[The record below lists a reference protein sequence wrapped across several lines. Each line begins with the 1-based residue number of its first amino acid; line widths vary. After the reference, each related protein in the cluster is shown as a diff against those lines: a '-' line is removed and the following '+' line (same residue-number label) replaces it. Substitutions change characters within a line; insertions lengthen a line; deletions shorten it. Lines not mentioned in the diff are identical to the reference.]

1 LRDAAEQGKHVFF
14 QSFNGSSGS
23 DCRARPGS
31 ASGGQTRKGDHYL
44 QQGRIHEARKEWDAA
59 LEEYEKA
66 LSEDPADL
74 VYQMAVEKSRFQ
86 AGQVHID
93 NGLKLRAQGQLGD
106 ALVEFQKAFA
116 INPSSAI
123 AVQETQLTRD
133 MIDRE
138 RKRLE
143 ATGKEATPQQRAL
156 TPLEEYKKDERE
168 KLNRILSVPELRP
181 LDPKHINLK
190 MNNKTKVLF
199 ETVAAYAG
207 INVLWDPEYT
217 APPKD
222 GFNISLDDLTIEQAL
237 DYLSV
242 LTKSYWKAISP
253 NTIFITNDNPNKR
266 RDYEEWV
273 TKTFYL
279 QNVQTQQ
286 ELQEVVNAV
295 RTITDIS
302 KIYQF
307 LGQNALVVRGEADK
321 VELAEK
327 IIRDLDK
334 PKSEVVVDVMVI
346 EASSVFTR
354 QLTAAIASTGLNVPV
369 SFFPR
374 QSIQIQNSTSSSSN
388 TTSSNSSSS
397 AINNSINSNSSFN
410 SSTSASSTSGAFV
423 PLNQLGHLSSADF
436 ATTLPGALLQMV
448 MSDAK
453 TKVLQS
459 PQLRSVDNAKA
470 VLNIGE
476 RVPTATGS
484 FQPGIGGVGINPLVN
499 TQFTYLDVGV
509 NVELTP
515 RVHDNGEVTMHIKLD
530 ISNVTGQVN
539 LGGIQQPIVGQ
550 RKVEH
555 DIRMREGEVGL
566 LGGLINTENDKTV
579 TGVPGLRNVPLLG
592 KLFSGESTN
601 QSRDELMIVL
611 IPHIIRRPEISSENL
626 RPIKSGTQLQVRI
639 EHAAPDSETAKSQA
653 QAPSQVQ
660 PTTTGP
666 GTTPPATTAPAPT
679 PPANPQPAPP
689 GASNPILPPGVPGA
703 PPATA
708 PPLAPSAAPPP
719 TGGPAAQGSAR
730 VHFLPAQ
737 VDTDPGS
744 VITVSLVVDGGT
756 DVASAPMIVTWDPKV
771 LSLNGIS
778 AGDLFAQSGQQPTFT
793 RNIQNDQGRASVQ
806 IGVPPNTPGVTAPTG
821 ALVTFAF
828 QASGRGT
835 TQVTVPQLN
844 VRNSQGGTVAAGSPQ
859 LTVNVK

>member
-1 LRDAAEQGKHVFF
+1 MSFF
-14 QSFNGSSGS
+14 N
-23 DCRARPGS
+23 RLTAVLVAVAMLAP
-31 ASGGQTRKGDHYL
+31 ALPLEAKTRKGDHYL
-44 QQGRIHEARKEWDAA
+44 QEGRVHEAKKEWDAA
-59 LEEYEKA
+59 LDDYEKA
-66 LSEDPADL
+66 LSEDPAEL
-74 VYQMAVEKSRFQ
+74 VYQMAVEKARFQ
-86 AGQVHID
+86 AGQIHID

-123 AVQETQLTRD
+123 AVQETQLTRE
-133 MIDRE
+133 MIERE
-138 RKRLE
+138 RKRVE

-156 TPLEEYKKDERE
+156 TPLEEYKKDERD

-190 MNNKTKVLF
+190 MNNKAKVLF

-222 GFNISLDDLTIEQAL
+222 GFNISLEDLTIDQAL
-237 DYLSV
+237 DYLAV
-242 LTKSYWKAISP
+242 LTKSYWKPISA

-369 SFFPR
+369 NFFPR
-374 QSIQIQNSTSSSSN
+374 QSIQIQNNTSSSSSN
-388 TTSSNSSSS
+388 SSNSSSS
-397 AINNSINSNSSFN
+397 SVLNSITNSNSSFN
-410 SSTSASSTSGAFV
+410 SSTTASSTAGTFV

-470 VLNIGE
+470 ILNIGE
-476 RVPTATGS
+476 KVPTATGS

-579 TGVPGLRNVPLLG
+579 TGIPGLRNVPLLG

-611 IPHIIRRPEISSENL
+611 IPHVIRRPEISSENL
-626 RPIKSGTQLQVRI
+626 RPIATGNQLTVHLSH
-639 EHAAPDSETAKSQA
+639 EAPPSETPKPQA
-653 QAPSQVQ
+653 QTPSPVQ

-666 GTTPPATTAPAPT
+666 GTTPPATTPPATT
-679 PPANPQPAPP
+679 PPAN
-689 GASNPILPPGVPGA
+689 NPVLPPGVPGA

-708 PPLAPSAAPPP
+708 PPGAPPATAPPLTPSAAPPP
-719 TGGPAAQGSAR
+719 TGGPTAQGPAR
-730 VHFLPAQ
+730 VHFLPSQ
-737 VDTDPGS
+737 VDTDLGS

-771 LSLNGIS
+771 LSLNGVS
-778 AGDLFAQSGQQPTFT
+778 AGDLFAQSGQQPAFT

-806 IGVPPNTPGVTAPTG
+806 IGVLPNTPGVTVPTG
-821 ALVTFAF
+821 ALVTFSF
-828 QASGRGT
+828 QATSRGT
-835 TQVTVPQLN
+835 TQVTVPQLTI
-844 VRNSQGGTVAAGSPQ
+844 RNSQGAVVTAGSPQ

>member
-1 LRDAAEQGKHVFF
+1 MSL
-14 QSFNGSSGS
+14 FNRLTAVLLAVAMLGP
-23 DCRARPGS
+23 ALPLE
-31 ASGGQTRKGDHYL
+31 AKTRKGDHFL
-44 QQGRIHEARKEWDAA
+44 AEGRTHEAKKEWDAA
-59 LEEYEKA
+59 LESYEKA

-74 VYQMAVEKSRFQ
+74 VYQMAVEKARFQ

-93 NGLKLRAQGQLGD
+93 QGLKLRAQGQLGE
-106 ALVEFQKAFA
+106 ALLEFQKAFA

-123 AVQETQLTRD
+123 AVQETTLTRD
-133 MIDRE
+133 MIERE
-138 RKRLE
+138 RQRLQ
-143 ATGKEATPQQRAL
+143 ATGKEDPPAVRAL
-156 TPLEEYKKDERE
+156 TPLEEYKKNERD
-168 KLNRILSVPELRP
+168 KLSRILSVPELRP
-181 LDPKHINLK
+181 LDAKHINLK

-207 INVLWDPEYT
+207 INVLWDPEYQ
-217 APPKD
+217 PPAKD
-222 GFNISLDDLTIEQAL
+222 GFNIDIQDLTIEQAL

-253 NTIFITNDNPNKR
+253 NTIFITMDNPNKR

-286 ELQEVVNAV
+286 ELQEIVNAV

-346 EASSVFTR
+346 EASSTFSR

-369 SFFPR
+369 TFTPR
-374 QSIQIQNSTSSSSN
+374 QSIQIQSTTSNNTTNQNNSLGNGITNSTTNNNFNN
-388 TTSSNSSSS
+388 TT
-397 AINNSINSNSSFN
+397 
-410 SSTSASSTSGAFV
+410 TASSTQGTFV

-436 ATTLPGALLQMV
+436 ATTLPGALLQAV

-470 VLNIGE
+470 ILNIGE

-509 NVELTP
+509 NVELQP
-515 RVHDNGEVTMHIKLD
+515 RVHDNGEVSMHIKLD
-530 ISNVTGQVN
+530 ISNVTGEVN

-579 TGVPGLRNVPLLG
+579 TGIPGLRSVPLIG
-592 KLFSGESTN
+592 KLFQGESVNNT
-601 QSRDELMIVL
+601 RDELMIVL
-611 IPHIIRRPEISSENL
+611 IPHIIRRPEISAENL
-626 RPIKSGTQLQVRI
+626 RPISTGNQLTVKLS
-639 EHAAPDSETAKSQA
+639 H
-653 QAPSQVQ
+653 QAPAPEARPAVGQASSPGN
-660 PTTTGP
+660 PTTTPAAGQPSSPGNPTTTPALGQPSAPGP
-666 GTTPPATTAPAPT
+666 PPAT
-679 PPANPQPAPP
+679 
-689 GASNPILPPGVPGA
+689 GL
-703 PPATA
+703 PATA
-708 PPLAPSAAPPP
+708 PPLPASATPPATGGAAPQ
-719 TGGPAAQGSAR
+719 AQGPAR
-730 VHFLPAQ
+730 VHFQPSQ
-737 VDTDPGS
+737 VDTDMGS
-744 VITVSLVVDGGT
+744 VIAVSLVIDGGT
-756 DVASAPMIVTWDPKV
+756 DVASAPMIVSWDPKV
-771 LSLNGIS
+771 LSLNTVNPGN
-778 AGDLFAQSGQQPTFT
+778 LLAQSGQQPTF
-793 RNIQNDQGRASVQ
+793 NQNVQNDQGRASVQ
-806 IGVPPNTPGVTAPTG
+806 IGLMPNAPGVTAPSG
-821 ALVTFAF
+821 VLVTFTF
-828 QASGRGT
+828 QAVGRGT
-835 TQVTVPQLN
+835 AQVIVPQLN

>member
-1 LRDAAEQGKHVFF
+1 MLAPALPLEAK
-14 QSFNGSSGS
+14 
-23 DCRARPGS
+23 
-31 ASGGQTRKGDHYL
+31 TRKGDRYL
-44 QQGRIHEARKEWDAA
+44 AEGRVHEAKKEWDAA
-59 LEEYEKA
+59 LEDYEKA
-66 LSEDPADL
+66 LSEDPAEL
-74 VYQMAVEKSRFQ
+74 VYQMAVEKARFQ
-86 AGQVHID
+86 DGQVHID

-123 AVQETQLTRD
+123 AVQETQLTRE
-133 MIDRE
+133 MIERE
-138 RKRLE
+138 RKRV
-143 ATGKEATPQQRAL
+143 ATTGKEDPPAVRAL

-207 INVLWDPEYT
+207 INVLWDPEYQNP
-217 APPKD
+217 AKD
-222 GFNISLDDLTIEQAL
+222 GFNISLEDATIEQAL
-237 DYLSV
+237 DYLAV

-369 SFFPR
+369 NFYPR
-374 QSIQIQNSTSSSSN
+374 QSLQVQ
-388 TTSSNSSSS
+388 SNSSTTTSTTT
-397 AINNSINSNSSFN
+397 NNSASSSVINSASTSNSN
-410 SSTSASSTSGAFV
+410 TSASSTSGAFI

-436 ATTLPGALLQMV
+436 ATTLPGALLQAV

-470 VLNIGE
+470 ILNIGE

-566 LGGLINTENDKTV
+566 LGGLINTENDKTI
-579 TGVPGLRNVPLLG
+579 TGIPGLRNVPLLG

-611 IPHIIRRPEISSENL
+611 IPHIIRRPEISAENL
-626 RPIKSGTQLQVRI
+626 RPIATGNQLTVHL
-639 EHAAPDSETAKSQA
+639 EHAPEAAEPAKSEA
-653 QAPSQVQ
+653 QAPSPVQ
-660 PTTTGP
+660 PVTTGP
-666 GTTPPATTAPAPT
+666 GTTPPATNPPVTTPAGSPVAPGSN
-679 PPANPQPAPP
+679 PANPQPAPP
-689 GASNPILPPGVPGA
+689 AAANNPIIPPGGAGA

-708 PPLAPSAAPPP
+708 PPLAPAAAPPP
-719 TGGPAAQGSAR
+719 TGGPTAQGPAR
-730 VHFLPAQ
+730 VHFLPSQ
-737 VDTDPGS
+737 VDTDLGS
-744 VITVSLVVDGGT
+744 VITVALVVDGGT

-771 LSLNGIS
+771 LTLNGVS
-778 AGDLFAQSGQQPTFT
+778 AGDLFAQSGQQPAFT

-806 IGVPPNTPGVTAPTG
+806 IGVMPNTPGVTVPTG
-821 ALVTFAF
+821 ALVTFSF
-828 QASGRGT
+828 QATGRGT

-844 VRNSQGGTVAAGSPQ
+844 VRNSQGGVVAAGSPQ

>member
-1 LRDAAEQGKHVFF
+1 MSFFNRLTAVLVAAALLAPAFPLEAK
-14 QSFNGSSGS
+14 
-23 DCRARPGS
+23 
-31 ASGGQTRKGDHYL
+31 TRKGDQYL
-44 QQGRIHEARKEWDAA
+44 RQGRIHEAHKEWDTA

-66 LSEDPADL
+66 LSEDPAEL
-74 VYQMAVEKSRFQ
+74 VYQMAVEKTRFQ

-106 ALVEFQKAFA
+106 ALAEFQKAFA

-133 MIDRE
+133 MIARA
-138 RKRLE
+138 RKQAE
-143 ATGKEATPQQRAL
+143 TTGKEPTAQERAL
-156 TPLEEYKKDERE
+156 TPLEQYKKSERE
-168 KLNRILSVPELRP
+168 KLDRILSVPELKP

-207 INVLWDPEYT
+207 INVLWDPEYQ
-217 APPKD
+217 PPSKD
-222 GFNISLDDLTIEQAL
+222 GFNIDLEDDTIEQAL
-237 DYLSV
+237 DSLSV
-242 LTKSYWKAISP
+242 LTKSYWKPISA

-334 PKSEVVVDVMVI
+334 PKSEVVIDVMVI
-346 EASSVFTR
+346 EASSVFSR

-369 SFFPR
+369 TFNPR
-374 QSIQIQNSTSSSSN
+374 QSIQIQSSSSTN
-388 TTSSNSSSS
+388 TNNTNNSNNSV
-397 AINNSINSNSSFN
+397 INSSINSSLNS
-410 SSTSASSTSGAFV
+410 TASSTAGSFV

-436 ATTLPGALLQMV
+436 ATTLPGALLQAV

-470 VLNIGE
+470 ILNIGE

-579 TGVPGLRNVPLLG
+579 TGIPGLRNIPLLG

-611 IPHIIRRPEISSENL
+611 IPHIIRRPEITEENL
-626 RPIKSGTQLQVRI
+626 RPVATGNQLTVHLSHSPSEQEGKPAAAVKPAEPPAANPAGTPI
-639 EHAAPDSETAKSQA
+639 
-653 QAPSQVQ
+653 APSST
-660 PTTTGP
+660 PT
-666 GTTPPATTAPAPT
+666 
-679 PPANPQPAPP
+679 NPQPAPP
-689 GASNPILPPGVPGA
+689 GAPNNPIVASPAGGL
-703 PPATA
+703 PATA
-708 PPLAPSAAPPP
+708 PPLPATAAPPP
-719 TGGPAAQGSAR
+719 TGGPAPQAQGPAR
-730 VHFLPAQ
+730 VHFQPSQ
-737 VDTDPGS
+737 VDTDLGS
-744 VITVSLVVDGGT
+744 TITVAVAVDNGT

-771 LSLNGIS
+771 LTLN
-778 AGDLFAQSGQQPTFT
+778 AVNPGDLLTRSGQQPAFT

-806 IGVPPNTPGVTAPTG
+806 IGVPPNSPGVTAPAG
-821 ALVTFAF
+821 ALVTLTF

-844 VRNSQGGTVAAGSPQ
+844 VRNSKGATVAAGSPQ

>member
-1 LRDAAEQGKHVFF
+1 MSFFNRLTAVWVAAALLAPALPLDAK
-14 QSFNGSSGS
+14 
-23 DCRARPGS
+23 
-31 ASGGQTRKGDHYL
+31 TRKGDKYL
-44 QQGRIHEARKEWDAA
+44 AEGRVHEAKKEWDAA

-66 LSEDPADL
+66 LSEDPAEL
-74 VYQMAVEKSRFQ
+74 VYQMAVEKTRFQ

-93 NGLKLRAQGQLGD
+93 NGLKLRAQGHLEE
-106 ALVEFQKAFA
+106 ALTEFQKAFA

-133 MIDRE
+133 MIARTQKQAE
-138 RKRLE
+138 T
-143 ATGKEATPQQRAL
+143 TGKEPTLQERAL
-156 TPLEEYKKDERE
+156 TPLEQYKKNERD
-168 KLNRILSVPELRP
+168 KLNRILSVPELKP

-207 INVLWDPEYT
+207 INVLWDPEYQ
-217 APPKD
+217 PPTKD
-222 GFNISLDDLTIEQAL
+222 GFNIDLEDATIEQAL

-242 LTKSYWKAISP
+242 LTKSFWKPISA

-307 LGQNALVVRGEADK
+307 QGQNALVVRGEADK

-346 EASSVFTR
+346 EASSTFSR

-369 SFFPR
+369 TFNPR
-374 QSIQIQNSTSSSSN
+374 QSIQVQSTANNNNNNNNNNTGNGLNNGINQNFNNNSTP
-388 TTSSNSSSS
+388 
-397 AINNSINSNSSFN
+397 
-410 SSTSASSTSGAFV
+410 SSTQGTFI

-436 ATTLPGALLQMV
+436 ATTLPGALLQAV

-459 PQLRSVDNAKA
+459 PQLRSLDNAKA
-470 VLNIGE
+470 ILNIGE

-579 TGVPGLRNVPLLG
+579 TGIPGLRNIPLLG

-601 QSRDELMIVL
+601 ESRDELMIVL
-611 IPHIIRRPEISSENL
+611 IPHIIRRPEVNADNL
-626 RPIKSGTQLQVRI
+626 RPIATGNQLTVHLSHSPS
-639 EHAAPDSETAKSQA
+639 ESEAKPAAPVKPAESAA
-653 QAPSQVQ
+653 GAPA
-660 PTTTGP
+660 
-666 GTTPPATTAPAPT
+666 TTPPATPIAPSSIPT
-679 PPANPQPAPP
+679 NPVPAPP
-689 GASNPILPPGVPGA
+689 AAANNPIVAPPASGL
-703 PPATA
+703 PATA
-708 PPLAPSAAPPP
+708 PPLPATAAPPP
-719 TGGPAAQGSAR
+719 TGGPTPQAQGPAR
-730 VHFLPAQ
+730 VHFLPSQ
-737 VDTDPGS
+737 VDTDLGS
-744 VITVSLVVDGGT
+744 AITVALVVDNGT

-771 LSLNGIS
+771 LTLNS
-778 AGDLFAQSGQQPTFT
+778 VNPGDLMMRSGQQPAFT
-793 RNIQNDQGRASVQ
+793 RNVQNDQGRAAVQ
-806 IGVPPNTPGVTAPTG
+806 IGVLPNTPGVTAPTG
-821 ALVTFAF
+821 ALVTLTF
-828 QASGRGT
+828 QATGRGT

>member
-1 LRDAAEQGKHVFF
+1 MLGPALPLEAKTH
-14 QSFNGSSGS
+14 
-23 DCRARPGS
+23 
-31 ASGGQTRKGDHYL
+31 KGDHYL
-44 QQGRIHEARKEWDAA
+44 QEGRVHEAKKEWDAA
-59 LEEYEKA
+59 LEAYEKA
-66 LSEDPADL
+66 LSEDPAEL
-74 VYQMAVEKSRFQ
+74 VYQMAVEKARFQ

-93 NGLKLRAQGQLGD
+93 NGLKLRAQGQLGE
-106 ALVEFQKAFA
+106 ALIEFQKAFA

-123 AVQETQLTRD
+123 AVQETTLTRD
-133 MIDRE
+133 MIERE
-138 RKRLE
+138 RKRVE
-143 ATGKEATPQQRAL
+143 TTGKQSTPQERAL
-156 TPLEEYKKDERE
+156 TPLEEYKKEERD

-181 LDPKHINLK
+181 LDAKHINLK

-207 INVLWDPEYT
+207 INVLWDPEYQ
-217 APPKD
+217 APNKD
-222 GFNISLDDLTIEQAL
+222 GFNIDLQDATIEQAL
-237 DYLSV
+237 DYLAV
-242 LTKSYWKAISP
+242 LTKSYWKPISP
-253 NTIFITNDNPNKR
+253 NTIFITMDNPNKR

-279 QNVQTQQ
+279 QNVSTQQ

-302 KIYQF
+302 KIYQY

-346 EASSVFTR
+346 EASSVFSR
-354 QLTAAIASTGLNVPV
+354 QLTAAIASTGLNVP
-369 SFFPR
+369 FTFNPR
-374 QSIQIQNSTSSSSN
+374 QSIQVQSSTSSTTSTN
-388 TTSSNSSSS
+388 TTNNNSSSS
-397 AINNSINSNSSFN
+397 IVNSTTNNTGSA
-410 SSTSASSTSGAFV
+410 TASSTSGAFV

-436 ATTLPGALLQMV
+436 ATTLPGALLQAV

-470 VLNIGE
+470 ILNIGE

-509 NVELTP
+509 NVELLP
-515 RVHDNGEVTMHIKLD
+515 RVHDNGEVSMHIKLD
-530 ISNVTGQVN
+530 ISNVTGEVN

-579 TGVPGLRNVPLLG
+579 TGIPGLKSIPLLG
-592 KLFSGESTN
+592 KLFSGDSINNT
-601 QSRDELMIVL
+601 RDELMIVL
-611 IPHIIRRPEISSENL
+611 IPHVIRRPEINAENL
-626 RPIKSGTQLQVRI
+626 RPVAVGNQLIVKLSH
-639 EHAAPDSETAKSQA
+639 EAPPSETKPEAQPKPQA
-653 QAPSQVQ
+653 A
-660 PTTTGP
+660 TTP
-666 GTTPPATTAPAPT
+666 ATTPPASPVAPNSN
-679 PPANPQPAPP
+679 PANPQPAPP
-689 GASNPILPPGVPGA
+689 AASNNPMVAPGGPGV

-719 TGGPAAQGSAR
+719 TGGATPQAQGGPAR
-730 VHFLPAQ
+730 VHFQPSQ

-744 VITVSLVVDGGT
+744 TISVALVVDGGT
-756 DVASAPMIVTWDPKV
+756 DVASAPMIVSWDPKV
-771 LSLNGIS
+771 LSLNAVSPGNLLTQ
-778 AGDLFAQSGQQPTFT
+778 AGQQPAF
-793 RNIQNDQGRASVQ
+793 NQNVQNDQGRASVQ
-806 IGVPPNTPGVTAPTG
+806 ISVMPNTPGVTAPTG
-821 ALVTFAF
+821 ALVVFSF
-828 QASGRGT
+828 QAVGRGT
-835 TQVTVPQLN
+835 SQVTIPQLS
-844 VRNSQGGTVAAGSPQ
+844 VRNSQGAVIAAGSPQ
-859 LTVNVK
+859 LVVNVK